1 MPLAFLWAA
10 VRAFRTRDS
19 PRPPRAH
26 ALNAFALLALAS
38 VASAFPR
45 ADFVHIISVFPL
57 VLLLLFGLAQPGD
70 SAGARVPW
78 LAGAAV
84 GLALVLCAGLAV
96 THRSALTH
104 HIELPRADVWV
115 DPAHAWMQ
123 PLIEVISGELAEGER
138 LFVLGHES
146 HFYFLTGRF
155 YPWPFSQ
162 LYPGQAG
169 GDGGRARARMLV
181 EKPPKFV
188 IEGVRGWPGL
198 PAIRSYAP
206 AVGAQIS
213 ARFRRDATF
222 FERHPVPGGG
232 VLPPDWAVRILRP
245 RTAAPR

>member
-1 MPLAFLWAA
+1 
-10 VRAFRTRDS
+10 
-19 PRPPRAH
+19 
-26 ALNAFALLALAS
+26 LAL
-38 VASAFPR
+38 
-45 ADFVHIISVFPL
+45 
-57 VLLLLFGLAQPGD
+57 
-70 SAGARVPW
+70 
-78 LAGAAV
+78 
-84 GLALVLCAGLAV
+84 

-115 DPAHAWMQ
+115 DPADAWMQ
-123 PLIEVISGELAEGER
+123 PVIEVISEELAEGER
-138 LFVLGHES
+138 LFVYGHES

-169 GDGGRARARMLV
+169 GDGGQALARLLV
-181 EKPPKFV
+181 EKPPKLV

-222 FERHPVPGGG
+222 FERHPVPGDGL
-232 VLPPDWAVRILRP
+232 LPPDWAVRILRP
-245 RTAAPR
+245 RTAASR